1 MSLYDY
7 NSNTVASQLTPPV
20 LRKTKFLAWL
30 YVIVKPIQ
38 TLWSQIFEDYKTGSV
53 YFEYDVLT
61 TYNFGDRVTYTNK
74 SVYEATYTDANGV
87 AQSFNGVECTNT
99 LFWTLINDNLFG
111 VDERVKYNS
120 QIILLEYALNSWYL
134 VDAGS
139 DQIYIENNPNISNVF
154 VMGLDSQ
161 YSSTMSK
168 DSNAMETYM
177 GLNPNYPNVSFDYT
191 IWFPNAVWLALGDSY
206 DNRLNN
212 ITNFVNK
219 YNLSGIRYMVDTY

>member
-7 NSNTVASQLTPPV
+7 DSNIVGEQLTPPV

-38 TLWSQIFEDYKTGSV
+38 TLWSQVFEDYKTGSI
-53 YFEYDVLT
+53 YFEYDPLA

-74 SVYEATYTDANGV
+74 SVYEATYTDADGV

-111 VDERVKYNS
+111 LDERVKYNS
-120 QIILLEYALNSWYL
+120 QIILLEKALNRWYL
-134 VDAGS
+134 IDSGS
-139 DQIYIENNPNISNVF
+139 DQIYIENNTNIQNVF

-177 GLNPNYPNVSFDYT
+177 GLAPTYPDVSYDY
-191 IWFPNAVWLALGDSY
+191 IVWVPTTVYNALGS
-206 DNRLNN
+206 DNTNRTNN

-219 YNLSGIRYMVDTY
+219 YNLSGLKFKIDTY